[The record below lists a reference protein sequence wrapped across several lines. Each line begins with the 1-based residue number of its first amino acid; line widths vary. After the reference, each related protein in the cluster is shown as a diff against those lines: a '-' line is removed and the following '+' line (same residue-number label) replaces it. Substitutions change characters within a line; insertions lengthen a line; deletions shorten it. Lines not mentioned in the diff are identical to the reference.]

1 MAREPTVS
9 AIRRHAEAYLAM
21 RRTLGFKL
29 TTFGQ
34 RLLSFVGYLEQRGT
48 SVITTDAAL
57 AWATST
63 PRSTDQVH
71 WSRRLMVVRSFARHL
86 QALDLATEVPPDDVL
101 PHHYRRQVPT
111 CIRPRSSPGCCGQP
125 TGLRPHSGL

>member
-1 MAREPTVS
+1 VS
-9 AIRRHAEAYLAM
+9 GLRVRAEQYLAM
-21 RRTLGFKL
+21 RRALGFKL
-29 TTFGQ
+29 TTQG
-34 RLLSFVGYLEQRGT
+34 RLLLGFVGYLEQQGVTR
-48 SVITTDAAL
+48 ITTEAAL
-57 AWATST
+57 AWATAT
-63 PRSTDQVH
+63 PHSADQVW